1 MFEERAV
8 ILGKLGKHEQVL
20 SIYVNIL
27 GDVDR
32 AVEYC
37 NKVYKRGD
45 VVGGEVYVM
54 LIKMLLTPTTDNLKD
69 SGIDMTTVKQ
79 SPKTAQP
86 DLETALSL
94 LEKYADKIESIKV
107 ILVFLILYADWCRQ
121 RGTSLIF
128 Y

>member
-32 AVEYC
+32 AVGYC
-37 NKVYKRGD
+37 NKVYSRGD

-54 LIKMLLTPTTDNLKD
+54 LITMLLAPTTDNLQD

-107 ILVFLILYADWCRQ
+107 IFAFLKTFICE
-121 RGTSLIF
+121 F
-128 Y
+128 NF

>member
-1 MFEERAV
+1 MFCTALFEERAV

-37 NKVYKRGD
+37 NKVYNKGD
-45 VVGGEVYVM
+45 TIGGEVYVM
-54 LIKMLLTPTTDNLKD
+54 LIKMLLTPSMDNLKD
-69 SGIDMTTVKQ
+69 TGIDVTAVKP

-86 DLETALSL
+86 DLETALAL

-107 ILVFLILYADWCRQ
+107 
-121 RGTSLIF
+121 
-128 Y
+128 